1 MDKISR
7 IVAAALLASSIAAV
21 TPAIAVDTTASD
33 FVVALSSDFSSGD
46 LTTIQA
52 KLTEL
57 QRLGIEGIMVDDEMI
72 SVERLLA
79 LLNDVQGGS
88 LTGNRVAA
96 SLLAAI
102 NSALDVRFI
111 NGGIYSTTADL
122 SVGAVP
128 QGSVFP
134 AGSAG

>member
-7 IVAAALLASSIAAV
+7 IVAAALLASSIASV
-21 TPAIAVDTTASD
+21 TPAVAVDTTASD

-46 LTTIQA
+46 LVTIQA
-52 KLTEL
+52 KLAEL
-57 QRLGIEGIMVDDEMI
+57 QRLGIEGIMVDDEMM

-79 LLNDVQGGS
+79 LLNEVQNGS
-88 LTGNRVAA
+88 LAGSRVAA

-102 NSALDVRFI
+102 NSAVNVRFI
-111 NGGIYSTTADL
+111 NGGIYSLTADL
-122 SVGAVP
+122 NVGTVP
-128 QGSVFP
+128 GSVFP